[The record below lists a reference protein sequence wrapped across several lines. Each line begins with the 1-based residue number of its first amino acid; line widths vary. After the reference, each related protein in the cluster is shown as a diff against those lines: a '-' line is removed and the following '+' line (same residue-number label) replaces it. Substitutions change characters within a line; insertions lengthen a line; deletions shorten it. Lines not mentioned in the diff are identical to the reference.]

1 MKKAL
6 KSITRVFDNIMA
18 YVFAAMIVVCFLIV
32 TAMAYFL
39 AILPTYEFISDVRW
53 HNAGHP
59 SDAKHPY
66 YVNTNSGMVSADTY
80 DGAVFTIKDFILC
93 PGDSVIR
100 VWPAS
105 NIPPTCPIC
114 QGRDKQDNA
123 VIRGI
128 WPLANINSEVPYLWP
143 CTIVKNGTSTRVM
156 FRQVPVCEIITEQE
170 EPIKV
175 REDED

>member
-6 KSITRVFDNIMA
+6 KSITKVFDNIMA

-59 SDAKHPY
+59 SDARHPY
-66 YVNTNSGMVSADTY
+66 CVNTNSGRVSADTY
-80 DGAVFTIKDFILC
+80 DGEVFTFKYPILS
-93 PGDSVIR
+93 PEDSIIR
-100 VWPAS
+100 VWPAN

-123 VIRGI
+123 LIRGI
-128 WPLANINSEVPYLWP
+128 WPLARINSEVPYLWP
-143 CTIVKNGTSTRVM
+143 CTIIQNSTG
-156 FRQVPVCEIITEQE
+156 
-170 EPIKV
+170 V
-175 REDED
+175 RLKFINSTNSVLNVHVQ